1 MPRVTQ
7 GRRLVSKSVC
17 SGPAL
22 PFACDH
28 QGSEPVIQD
37 ESLFEEWD
45 VDEDSFEPPEPS
57 PWRRRATIAVAAVTV
72 VAMALVPLY
81 NLIDR
86 DPPLAENGLEICGFD
101 YCTVQEGVRLAGLD
115 QVMIRLANTY
125 LTDEEASQLADS
137 LAGHLGASTVE
148 LVVINHLEGRIKGSY
163 DPTTRTIFV
172 ERPAQAWIV
181 LHEVAHAVS
190 SGHGQD
196 FQEVVIELTS
206 WLAPVSTP

>member
-1 MPRVTQ
+1 M
-7 GRRLVSKSVC
+7 
-17 SGPAL
+17 
-22 PFACDH
+22 
-28 QGSEPVIQD
+28 IQD

-57 PWRRRATIAVAAVTV
+57 PWRRRVTIAVAAVTV

-86 DPPLAENGLEICGFD
+86 DPPLADNGLAICGFD

-137 LAGHLGASTVE
+137 LATHLGTSTVE

-196 FQEVVIELTS
+196 FQEVVIELTR
-206 WLAPVSTP
+206 WLAPASTP

>member
-1 MPRVTQ
+1 
-7 GRRLVSKSVC
+7 
-17 SGPAL
+17 
-22 PFACDH
+22 
-28 QGSEPVIQD
+28 VIQD

-45 VDEDSFEPPEPS
+45 VDEDSFEPPGPS
-57 PWRRRATIAVAAVTV
+57 PWRRRLMIAVAAVTA

-86 DPPLAENGLEICGFD
+86 DPPLADNGLAICGFD

-137 LAGHLGASTVE
+137 LTGHLGAGTVE

-163 DPTTRTIFV
+163 DPTTRTILV

-196 FQEVVIELTS
+196 FQKAVIELTS

>member
-1 MPRVTQ
+1 M
-7 GRRLVSKSVC
+7 
-17 SGPAL
+17 
-22 PFACDH
+22 
-28 QGSEPVIQD
+28 IQD
-37 ESLFEEWD
+37 EPVFEDWD
-45 VDEDSFEPPEPS
+45 VEEDSFEPLERS
-57 PWRRRATIAVAAVTV
+57 PWRRLVLIAVATVTV
-72 VAMALVPLY
+72 FAMAMVPLY

-86 DPPLAENGLEICGFD
+86 DPPFADNGLEICGFD

-137 LAGHLGASTVE
+137 LADHLGVSTVE
-148 LVVINHLEGRIKGSY
+148 LVVIDRLEGRIKGSY
-163 DPTTRTIFV
+163 DPTTRTILV

-196 FQEVVIELTS
+196 FQEVVIDLTR
-206 WLAPVSTP
+206 WLSTP